1 MQTKMNSIYARKRKE
16 NEKGHSYFAEKR
28 KRKSPHNISGFFLF
42 HTYSVTKLLVIQC
55 AAMHGAQKVISNNG
69 FRMANCFCCL
79 TQNVMVCPITHCRQE
94 LGLQQKSWKTAR
106 LFLQDRDQDVT
117 VRPNQIKSNQIY

>member
-1 MQTKMNSIYARKRKE
+1 MNSIYARKRKE

-55 AAMHGAQKVISNNG
+55 AAMHGAQKVISKYGVPNNSLPS
-69 FRMANCFCCL
+69 RIRPTTKVLKNCKTFSSRPRPRRNGK
-79 TQNVMVCPITHCRQE
+79 T
-94 LGLQQKSWKTAR
+94 KS
-106 LFLQDRDQDVT
+106 
-117 VRPNQIKSNQIY
+117 NQIKSNLLGTPDHKTQTGS